1 MVLTGAN
8 RHDKISAVDL
18 IVSMALKLPPHMSE
32 VFWRRRTIPR
42 ATNPPPTIIANGPR
56 TNAGGKPPVSGSA
69 GVAVA
74 VAVGEAIGFSL
85 EVSL

>member
-32 VFWRRRTIPR
+32 VF
-42 ATNPPPTIIANGPR
+42 
-56 TNAGGKPPVSGSA
+56 
-69 GVAVA
+69 
-74 VAVGEAIGFSL
+74 
-85 EVSL
+85 